1 MRRSGVVI
9 LIAWSTGARFKT
21 GGISDTLNS
30 GVFSSCG
37 STILLLYEEN
47 TPVFVPYLV
56 AREGGQGNRNTPIA
70 LRNKHHV
77 RKQ

>member
-30 GVFSSCG
+30 GVFSSYG
-37 STILLLYEEN
+37 SSKVLPHEEN
-47 TPVFVPYLV
+47 TPVFVLSLV
-56 AREGGQGNRNTPIA
+56 AREGGQGNRNTTYRVA
-70 LRNKHHV
+70 
-77 RKQ
+77 Q